1 MATYPPTWPR
11 KAQIF
16 VRSENDRIKLAGLI
30 EKNRISRRKESH

>member
-16 VRSENDRIKLAGLI
+16 VRSENDRIKLAGLPTVCLCYL
-30 EKNRISRRKESH
+30 N